1 MDYMLAIVKITRI
14 SVEEV
19 HYIQNE
25 ICDSNIT
32 CDRMVLNADKESGEI
47 TFVMVIDIHD
57 YAENYVDH
65 WVGATLHQ
73 MVNHFRTYTR
83 VEHDNTP
90 PFTRHF
96 AFLISP
102 EASMPIDYN
111 IEYRTY
117 DREYITYD
125 IFEELKNERD

>member
-1 MDYMLAIVKITRI
+1 MDYMLAIVKVTRI
-14 SVEEV
+14 SAEEV
-19 HYIQNE
+19 QYIQTE

-32 CDRMVLNADKESGEI
+32 CDRKVLNADKESGEI
-47 TFVMVIDIHD
+47 SFVMVIDIHD
-57 YAENYVDH
+57 YAENYVDR

-73 MVNHFRTYTR
+73 MVNRFRTYTR
-83 VEHDNTP
+83 VEHDSMP
-90 PFTRHF
+90 PFTRRF